1 MSVARTGTPTKPLSF
16 RTVRSGAKRAART
29 VRNLLSLAYRKQQI
43 PRRIKLGFG
52 MTKLLRFVLRQ
63 IEQQD
68 FSVFRGFD
76 GQLLLVADG
85 RSVALIEF
93 TAVQFDRSARDLQPT
108 VATCV
113 ELVTD
118 FFSGLQQ

>member
-1 MSVARTGTPTKPLSF
+1 M
-16 RTVRSGAKRAART
+16 
-29 VRNLLSLAYRKQQI
+29 RNLLSLAYGKQQI

-52 MTKLLRFVLRQ
+52 MTRLLRFVLRQ

-68 FSVFRGFD
+68 LSVFRSFD

-93 TAVQFDRSARDLQPT
+93 TAVRFNGAARDLQPT
-108 VATCV
+108 VATWFEIV
-113 ELVTD
+113 GELPLRTSAARHRALHPD
-118 FFSGLQQ
+118 